1 MAGIRVTDGDTEAQ
15 SRESVQQGPPSP
27 DRAGVKPHPVP
38 IPPHQALKEV
48 TSGSTEDSL
57 SLHSGEGTS
66 GSC

>member
-27 DRAGVKPHPVP
+27 GRAGVKPHPVP
-38 IPPHQALKEV
+38 VPLHRALKGV
-48 TSGSTEDSL
+48 TSGSTEGGL
-57 SLHSGEGTS
+57 SPHSGKGTS